1 MHETQAGLIFDA
13 RDVVGESLVWD
24 ERRERLVW
32 VDISAAGFI
41 GWIR

>member
-1 MHETQAGLIFDA
+1 MHEKQAGLIFDA

-32 VDISAAGFI
+32 VD
-41 GWIR
+41 